1 MRPTDTTRQKLME
14 ITEPV
19 CAGAGCE
26 LVDLLLTQSQSGWVL
41 RVFIDYPAPA
51 VPEEHLV
58 TEEDVSRAGIPGF
71 VDEAG
76 VGLPGVG
83 LEDCERVSRELS
95 AVLDVEDPIGQ
106 AYNLEVSSP
115 GLDRPLRTLAHFRR
129 FLGQEAKVRLHAGLD
144 ARRNFKGRLV
154 AVRQP
159 PEGGEE
165 DATIIIDVDGKHQAL
180 PFDDIENARLVPD
193 WDALFAKG

>member
-1 MRPTDTTRQKLME
+1 ME
-14 ITEPV
+14 IAAPV
-19 CAGAGCE
+19 CAGTGCE
-26 LVDLLLTQSQSGWVL
+26 LVDLALSQSQAGWVL
-41 RVFIDYPAPA
+41 RVFIDYPAPP
-51 VPEEHLV
+51 VPEGPLV

-71 VDEAG
+71 GD
-76 VGLPGVG
+76 LPGVG

-95 AVLDVEDPIGQ
+95 AVLDVEDPIAQ

-144 ARRNFKGRLV
+144 ARRNFTGRLV

-159 PEGGEE
+159 PEGGEAE
-165 DATIIIDVDGKHQAL
+165 ATIIIDVDGKHYEL
-180 PFDDIENARLVPD
+180 PFDDIDNARLVPD
-193 WDALFAKG
+193 WDALFAKGR